1 MRLTQAMGG
10 WALVDDG
17 RRQLAAI
24 AGGLGA
30 WAPRI
35 VGGEGLGALPIV
47 GRYQAFQSL
56 RTLEPIEPSQGL
68 RRLFWATE
76 RHGGTAIA
84 VVLGAPV
91 KYRPDPARCVLG
103 YVHVANA
110 SGPGPIIL
118 GPVLVSPS
126 ALDAAGLDR
135 TTNPVAAQLDVGRC
149 LAQLDARHAL
159 QTGDVMLMDS
169 PRLSPDQLD
178 LLLALDVREAIGTAA
193 PRLAPVAIY
202 A

>member
-10 WALVDDG
+10 WALVDDD

-30 WAPRI
+30 WAPRL

-47 GRYQAFQSL
+47 GRYQAFQTL
-56 RTLEPIEPSQGL
+56 RALDPIEPSQGL

-91 KYRPDPARCVLG
+91 QYRTDPTRCVLG
-103 YVHVANA
+103 YVHVTKT
-110 SGPGPIIL
+110 SGPGPVTL
-118 GPVLVSPS
+118 GPLLVSPS
-126 ALDAAGLDR
+126 ALDAAGPDR
-135 TTNPVAAQLDVGRC
+135 AANVVAVQLDVGRR
-149 LAQLDARHAL
+149 LAQLDACHCL
-159 QTGDVMLMDS
+159 QTGDVVLMDS
-169 PRLSPDQLD
+169 PSLSPDQLD
-178 LLLALDVREAIGTAA
+178 LLLALDVRQAIGTAA
-193 PRLAPVAIY
+193 
-202 A
+202 

>member
-10 WALVDDG
+10 WALVDDD

-30 WAPRI
+30 WAPRL
-35 VGGEGLGALPIV
+35 VGGEGPAALPIV

-56 RTLEPIEPSQGL
+56 GGLEPIEPSQGL

-76 RHGGTAIA
+76 HRGETAIA

-91 KYRPDPARCVLG
+91 QYRPDPTRCVLG
-103 YVHVANA
+103 YVHVAKT
-110 SGPGPIIL
+110 SGPGPVTL

-126 ALDAAGLDR
+126 ALDDAGSGRAADV
-135 TTNPVAAQLDVGRC
+135 VAAQLEIGRC
-149 LAQLDARHAL
+149 LAQLDACHSL
-159 QTGDVMLMDS
+159 QTGDVILMDS
-169 PRLSPDQLD
+169 PSLSPGQLD
-178 LLLALDVREAIGTAA
+178 LLLALDVHEAIETAA

>member
-17 RRQLAAI
+17 RRRLAAI

-30 WAPRI
+30 WAPRL

-47 GRYQAFQSL
+47 GQYQAFQTL
-56 RTLEPIEPSQGL
+56 RALEPIDPSRGL

-76 RHGGTAIA
+76 RLGETAIA

-91 KYRPDPARCVLG
+91 QYRPDPARCVLG
-103 YVHVANA
+103 YVHVTKA
-110 SGPGPIIL
+110 SGPGPITL

-126 ALDAAGLDR
+126 ALDAAGSDR
-135 TTNPVAAQLDVGRC
+135 AVNAMAAQLDVGRR
-149 LAQLDARHAL
+149 LAQLDASHSL

-169 PRLSPDQLD
+169 PSLSPDQLD
-178 LLLALDVREAIGTAA
+178 LLLALDVHETIGIAA
-193 PRLAPVAIY
+193 PRLAPVALY